1 MSKRRS
7 RRNAPDEE
15 KVKLSAEESKQQLRF
30 LLSFLKP
37 YRLKLSIV
45 IAVLTASTSI
55 TVVFPRLIGDLI
67 DYVLHPQPDSL
78 PLPVIGGIVV
88 GILVVQSVTRYFTSS
103 ILAVISETT
112 LASLRQTIYQRIVR
126 LPMSFFAERR
136 VGELT
141 SRLTSD
147 LALIQETLTFTFL
160 ELLRQTIVLAGG
172 IVFISTMNFKLT
184 GLVLL
189 IIPFIVGVGL
199 VFGRAIRRYSTRTQD
214 ALAEATVVL
223 EESLQAITSVKS
235 YVNESYEVE
244 RYGSAVRKGI
254 AIAIKGAR
262 LRSAFVSFIIFALFA
277 GIAGIVWYGSTL
289 VRSGDI
295 TMGELLSFA
304 MYAMFV
310 GGALGSFAEQFGQI
324 QRTLG
329 ASVRVRQLLQEEPE
343 ETDDAAPGQLSS
355 IAAHDLVFSYPGR
368 KDTPAIN
375 HVSLEIHTGQRVAFV
390 GESGAGKSTM
400 ASLIQR
406 FYEPD
411 SGELLFDGVNSQL
424 LNKAAI
430 RNSVGIVP
438 QDIVLFG
445 GTIAENIRYGKL
457 DATDEEVRDAA
468 NLANAMEFITSFPDQ
483 FNTVVGERGV
493 KLSGGQRQRIAI
505 ARAILKNSP
514 ILILDE
520 ATSSLDS
527 RTEALIQEAMERLMQ
542 NRTTII
548 IAHRLSTIRKCDNI
562 YVFSKGR
569 IAETGT
575 HDQLLAIP
583 DSMYAKLCALQFGNG
598 TAVLEEHPK
607 QA

>member
-7 RRNAPDEE
+7 RRAPDEE
-15 KVKLSAEESKQQLRF
+15 KVKLSTEESKQQLRF
-30 LLSFLKP
+30 LLSFLRP

-78 PLPVIGGIVV
+78 PLPVIGGIVL

-160 ELLRQTIVLAGG
+160 ELLRQTIVLVGG

-184 GLVLL
+184 GMILL

-235 YVNESYEVE
+235 YVNEGYEVE

-329 ASVRVRQLLQEEPE
+329 ASVRVREILQEEPE
-343 ETDDAAPGQLSS
+343 PEDETAQERFSS
-355 IAAHDLVFSYPGR
+355 IAVRNLVFSYPGR

-375 HVSLEIHTGQRVAFV
+375 HISLEIHTGERVAFV

-400 ASLIQR
+400 AALIQR

-411 SGELLFDGVNSQL
+411 SGAILFNGVDSQQL
-424 LNKAAI
+424 SKAAI

-457 DATDEEVRDAA
+457 DATDEEVRRAA
-468 NLANAMEFITSFPDQ
+468 ELANAMEFITSFPDQ
-483 FNTVVGERGV
+483 FATVVGERGV

-527 RTEALIQEAMERLMQ
+527 RTEALIQEAMERLME

-562 YVFSKGR
+562 CVFSKGR
-569 IAETGT
+569 IVETGT
-575 HDQLLAIP
+575 HNQLLAMT
-583 DSMYAKLCALQFGNG
+583 DSMYAKLCALQFGDTPVVDNS
-598 TAVLEEHPK
+598 VV
-607 QA
+607 Q